1 MADIAYDLKNDSI
14 DTIPIMGRDAA
25 GDLVPLPAGTTPT
38 VVNADPVSLNAVVT
52 GSNLVMNA
60 LVWPVAANGIR
71 VEIDDGSLTPQVMI
85 VTIVDDIAPVS
96 VGLDL
101 ANVTHASQAVPP
113 AAVTPTPTP
122 TPAPGP

>member
-1 MADIAYDLKNDSI
+1 MADVAYDLKNDSI

-38 VVNADPVSLNAVVT
+38 VVNADPASLNAVVT
-52 GSNLVMNA
+52 GSNLVLNA

-85 VTIVDDIAPVS
+85 VTIVDDLAPTS

-101 ANVTHASQAVPP
+101 ANVTPASQPVPGP
-113 AAVTPTPTP
+113 GGIPTP

>member
-1 MADIAYDLKNDSI
+1 MADVAYDLKNDSI

-38 VVNADPVSLNAVVT
+38 VVNADPASLNAVVT
-52 GSNLVMNA
+52 GSNLVLNA

-85 VTIVDDIAPVS
+85 VTIVDDLAPTS

-101 ANVTHASQAVPP
+101 ANVTHATQPVPP

-122 TPAPGP
+122 APGP

>member
-1 MADIAYDLKNDSI
+1 MADVAYDLKNDSI

-38 VVNADPVSLNAVVT
+38 LVNADPATLSAVIN
-52 GSNLVMNA
+52 GSNLVLNA
-60 LVWPVAANGIR
+60 LVWPVASNGIR

-85 VTIVDDIAPVS
+85 VTIVDDLAPTS

-101 ANVTHASQAVPP
+101 ANVTHASQPVP
-113 AAVTPTPTP
+113 AAAVTPTP